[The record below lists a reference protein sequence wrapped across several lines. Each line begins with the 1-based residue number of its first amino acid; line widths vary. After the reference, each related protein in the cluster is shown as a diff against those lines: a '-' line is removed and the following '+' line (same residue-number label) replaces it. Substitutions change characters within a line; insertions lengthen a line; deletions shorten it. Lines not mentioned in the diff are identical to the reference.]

1 MKYEL
6 YLNKAVIRKKKK
18 GQDWGGGQGRAS
30 QILQDLSGF
39 TETLVLLQAN
49 WQTLEVL
56 EQESYMIWLLV

>member
-6 YLNKAVIRKKKK
+6 YLNKAVIRKKKKK

-39 TETLVLLQAN
+39 TESLVLLQAN
-49 WQTLEVL
+49 
-56 EQESYMIWLLV
+56 